1 MRFAIFRRKREL
13 VYTYPHPHIPPPHTP
28 THTHPPHTPPTHT
41 YRWFQDLCNHYG
53 IEGQAYYF
61 YKPVGKAKTFGI
73 KPNMAYES
81 LKEGLQNPSMAFV
94 YHCLNHYFCPIGY
107 EEIPKNAADAYK

>member
-1 MRFAIFRRKREL
+1 M
-13 VYTYPHPHIPPPHTP
+13 YTHPP
-28 THTHPPHTPPTHT
+28 PPHTPPTHT
-41 YRWFQDLCNHYG
+41 HTHRWFQDLCNHYG

-107 EEIPKNAADAYK
+107 EEIPKNAADVYK